1 MPSRSPRQNAS
12 KPENKAFV
20 VLISA
25 LQLMAVVTVWLLAIF
40 PVTLMALAVT
50 LWKWTT
56 KPLLPA
62 GAAKSAPHL

>member
-1 MPSRSPRQNAS
+1 MPSRSSRQNAF

-40 PVTLMALAVT
+40 PIGLMALAVT
-50 LWKWTT
+50 LWK
-56 KPLLPA
+56 LAARVLPPA
-62 GAAKSAPHL
+62 RAVKSAPRS